1 MINMKKWGGIICI
14 IILLFA
20 GLSVPPAIGSVVE
33 AVDTQEGDTLTV
45 DFWDCTGKWPIKQQL
60 ELLESDW
67 EELKDKLDE
76 VTKTSGSFKEL
87 FNAQRDLYKKYG
99 FDTEDRSFETLNQR
113 AGERFKNKI
122 FRQAINPLPEDFIVN
137 AICAISFTLDTCDTF
152 VFGLNTFMNLVGLD
166 IVSVHKGNTSGG
178 ITTFGGLLEQ
188 TAGPGEYIGFMF
200 GFLGYWSGT
209 KTGTGTY
216 SDLNCAG
223 FTVITSWIPIN
234 S

>member
-1 MINMKKWGGIICI
+1 MKKWGGIFCI
-14 IILLFA
+14 ILLLFA
-20 GLSVPPAIGSVVE
+20 GFSIPPAVGSIVE
-33 AVDTQEGDTLTV
+33 AVEPEEGESVTV
-45 DFWDCTGKWPIKQQL
+45 FFWDNTGIRPVKQEIEML
-60 ELLESDW
+60 KSDW
-67 EELKDKLDE
+67 KELNEKLNNVKSE
-76 VTKTSGSFKEL
+76 CGSFKEL
-87 FNAQRDLYKKYG
+87 FNAQSKLYNDYG
-99 FDTEDRSFETLNQR
+99 FNTEVVTYEQLDGK
-113 AGERFKNKI
+113 ARFRNKI
-122 FRQAINPLPEDFIVN
+122 FRQNLNPIPENFIIN

-188 TAGPGEYIGFMF
+188 NADPGEYIGFMF

-223 FTVITSWIPIN
+223 FTVITSWIPLSN
-234 S
+234 

>member
-1 MINMKKWGGIICI
+1 MKKLGGIFCI

-20 GLSVPPAIGSVVE
+20 GLLVPPAIGSIVE
-33 AVDTQEGDTLTV
+33 AVDFEEGEYVTV
-45 DFWDCTGKWPIKQQL
+45 YFWDCTGKRPVKQGL
-60 ELLESDW
+60 ELLKSDW
-67 EELKDKLDE
+67 EELKNKLNE
-76 VTKTSGSFKEL
+76 VRATSASFEEL
-87 FNAQRDLYKKYG
+87 FNAQGELYKQYG
-99 FDTEDRSFETLNQR
+99 FNTVSSSFDQLDER
-113 AGERFKNKI
+113 AGKRFSKEI
-122 FRQAINPLPEDFIVN
+122 FKQPRNPLPENFIVN

-166 IVSVHKGNTSGG
+166 IVSVHRGNTTGG

-188 TAGPGEYIGFMF
+188 TAGPGDYIGFMF

-223 FTVITSWIPIN
+223 FTVITSWIPI
-234 S
+234 

>member
-1 MINMKKWGGIICI
+1 MKKWGGIFCI

-20 GLSVPPAIGSVVE
+20 GLSITPAIGSVVE
-33 AVDTQEGDTLTV
+33 AVESEEGEKVTIS
-45 DFWDCTGKWPIKQQL
+45 FWDCTGRRPVKQEL

-67 EELKDKLDE
+67 EELKDKLNE
-76 VTKTSGSFKEL
+76 VTKTSESFKEL
-87 FNAQRDLYKKYG
+87 FNAQRDLYNNYG
-99 FDTEDRSFETLNQR
+99 FNTDSKSFDILNQR
-113 AGERFKNKI
+113 ANERFKNRI
-122 FRQAINPLPEDFIVN
+122 FRQAVKPLPENFIVN

-166 IVSVHKGNTSGG
+166 IISVHRGNTSSG

-188 TAGPGEYIGFMF
+188 TAEPGDYVGFMF

-223 FTVITSWIPIN
+223 FTVITSWIPI
-234 S
+234 

>member
-1 MINMKKWGGIICI
+1 MKKLGGIFCI

-20 GLSVPPAIGSVVE
+20 GLSIPPAVGSIIE
-33 AVDTQEGDTLTV
+33 AVDTEEGEIVTV
-45 DFWDCTGKWPIKQQL
+45 NFWDCTGKRHVKQEL

-67 EELKDKLDE
+67 EELKDKLNE
-76 VTKTSGSFKEL
+76 VTRTSDSFKEL

-99 FDTEDRSFETLNQR
+99 FNTDDKSFEVLNQR
-113 AGERFKNKI
+113 AGYSFKNKI
-122 FRQAINPLPEDFIVN
+122 FRKAINPLPENFIVN

-166 IVSVHKGNTSGG
+166 IVSIHRGNTSGG

-188 TAGPGEYIGFMF
+188 TAEPGDYIGFMF

-223 FTVITSWIPIN
+223 FTVITSWIPI
-234 S
+234 SS